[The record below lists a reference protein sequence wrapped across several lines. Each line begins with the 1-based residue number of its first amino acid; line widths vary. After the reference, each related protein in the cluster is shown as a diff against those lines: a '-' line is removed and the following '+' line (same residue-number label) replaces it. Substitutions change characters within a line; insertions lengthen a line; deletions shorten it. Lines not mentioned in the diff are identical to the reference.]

1 MHVTVHKPQS
11 FFHGILR
18 FSSITALQTH
28 GNLSPAKPR
37 FDEIISQQKVKKH
50 EPLAALESRLGKG
63 TPARPIPALTVVLV
77 FDDLDAPTMNQPKSN
92 SYDLAI

>member
-1 MHVTVHKPQS
+1 MHVTVYKPQS

-28 GNLSPAKPR
+28 GNFSPAKPR
-37 FDEIISQQKVKKH
+37 LDKIMPQQKVNKR

-63 TPARPIPALTVVLV
+63 TPAKPIPALTVVLPSP
-77 FDDLDAPTMNQPKSN
+77 FSSFSMIWTLRP
-92 SYDLAI
+92 